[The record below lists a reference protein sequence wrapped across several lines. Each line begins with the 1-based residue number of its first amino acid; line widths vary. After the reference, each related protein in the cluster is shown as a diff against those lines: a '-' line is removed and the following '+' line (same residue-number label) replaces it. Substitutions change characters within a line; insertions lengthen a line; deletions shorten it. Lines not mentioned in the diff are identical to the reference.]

1 MAKGAPPWVQNGG
14 VVVFWMQKVAVVE
27 VKVRYVGRQVGHLN
41 SDFAGLA
48 AVETDRFVRPQ

>member
-1 MAKGAPPWVQNGG
+1 M
-14 VVVFWMQKVAVVE
+14 VFWMQKVAVVE